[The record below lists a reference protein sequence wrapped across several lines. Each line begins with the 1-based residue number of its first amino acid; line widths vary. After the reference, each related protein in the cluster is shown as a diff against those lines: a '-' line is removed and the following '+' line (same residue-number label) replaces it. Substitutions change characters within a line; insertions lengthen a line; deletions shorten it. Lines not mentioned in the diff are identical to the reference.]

1 MTTEEQISKDQ
12 DERDDAL
19 QDLRET
25 LTEVNAKVERAAD
38 EFRPGHLI
46 ESHPVGA
53 SLAAGALGLL
63 VGSIFS
69 KRATG
74 PMLVAAVLGFALS
87 IRSSRKA
94 GDDDDRQT
102 FPRG

>member
-38 EFRPGHLI
+38 EFRPEHLI
-46 ESHPVGA
+46 QSHPVGA
-53 SLAAGALGLL
+53 SLAAVALGFL
-63 VGSIFS
+63 VGSIFN
-69 KRATG
+69 KRANG
-74 PMLVAAVLGFALS
+74 PVMIAVVLGFALS

-94 GDDDDRQT
+94 E
-102 FPRG
+102 